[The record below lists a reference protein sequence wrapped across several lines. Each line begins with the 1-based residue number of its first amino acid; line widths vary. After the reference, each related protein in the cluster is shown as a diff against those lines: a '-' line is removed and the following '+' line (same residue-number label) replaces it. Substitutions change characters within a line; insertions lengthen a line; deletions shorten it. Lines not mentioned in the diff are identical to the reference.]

1 MITNMVS
8 AIPYIGEEVVRW
20 IWGGFSVSN
29 ATLSR
34 FYSLHYLLPFI
45 LGVVGIV
52 HVIVLHEGGS
62 GNAIG
67 AKSEIDRVRFHGY
80 YSLKDLYGG
89 AVFLGVLLTVVY

>member
-1 MITNMVS
+1 MVS

-34 FYSLHYLLPFI
+34 FYSLHYFTAVYFGCGRDSARDSAARRGFGECDRGEI
-45 LGVVGIV
+45 
-52 HVIVLHEGGS
+52 
-62 GNAIG
+62 GNR
-67 AKSEIDRVRFHGY
+67 DRVRFHGY